1 MPPELPPSDPI
12 EPESP
17 PPEFSRPVPLGTVGH
32 AGRRL
37 RLEATAEEC
46 AALARRFGILSVE
59 RLAAELHLKPEEGN
73 TVLVSGRLTAGLT
86 QACVASLEPVAETI
100 DEPVALRLLPPG
112 REPEDGPDDIDEIE
126 SPGGVV
132 DLGEVLAEQLA
143 LALDPYPRA
152 PGAATPDAAM
162 GAVTGGFAALAA
174 LRRKN

>member
-1 MPPELPPSDPI
+1 MPPELPPPDSI
-12 EPESP
+12 EPES

-126 SPGGVV
+126 SPGGVA
-132 DLGEVLAEQLA
+132 DLGELLAEQLA

-152 PGAATPDAAM
+152 PGAVTPDAAM